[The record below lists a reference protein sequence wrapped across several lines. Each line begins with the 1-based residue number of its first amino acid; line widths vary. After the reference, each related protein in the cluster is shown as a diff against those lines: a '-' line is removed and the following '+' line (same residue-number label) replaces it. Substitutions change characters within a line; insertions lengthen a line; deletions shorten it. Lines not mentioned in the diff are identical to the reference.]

1 MEHESS
7 AHTRDL
13 NNRIKRLNE
22 FITKLE
28 EANEKLS
35 IAIKGWD
42 GAQEIEELIRE
53 DWDYISTVMDCQEEL
68 VAVKKLEQGSPADN
82 S

>member
-1 MEHESS
+1 MGHESS
-7 AHTRDL
+7 AHMRDV

-28 EANEKLS
+28 EASEKLS

-53 DWDYISTVMDCQEEL
+53 DWDYISTVMNLWPFKNWNKDHQQIMHYRL
-68 VAVKKLEQGSPADN
+68 R
-82 S
+82 